1 MPVDNTNVGV
11 CYHENICDKIVR
23 QKDTVWKC
31 FNQAPI
37 RSINPHKSS
46 WKARIS
52 ERLEVGAELEVLIWW
67 TWDQEGDDDEEK
79 QTVVLQ
85 YIIMKIT

>member
-1 MPVDNTNVGV
+1 MLNN
-11 CYHENICDKIVR
+11 
-23 QKDTVWKC
+23 
-31 FNQAPI
+31 
-37 RSINPHKSS
+37 SS